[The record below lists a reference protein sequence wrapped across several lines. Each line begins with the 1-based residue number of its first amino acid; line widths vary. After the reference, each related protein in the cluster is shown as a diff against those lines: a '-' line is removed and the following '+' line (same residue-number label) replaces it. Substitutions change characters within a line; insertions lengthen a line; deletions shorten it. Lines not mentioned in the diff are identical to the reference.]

1 MGGGYHAVM
10 VAVAGVVLAGGRSTR
25 MGTSKAALEWHG
37 STLVRRVAG
46 IVARSVDGPMF
57 VVAAPGQCLPTLPPE
72 IAVVAD
78 PREGRG
84 PLQGL
89 AVGLAAAA
97 AVPASV
103 AFVCSTDM
111 PLLHPAVVRRVVAGL
126 HRSVDVALPVVH
138 GRRQP
143 LVAAYRT
150 TLAGPVA
157 DWVDGGERRMT
168 VVAERSR
175 VNVLQSRD
183 LLADAAVRAADPE
196 LSSLSNLNTPQD
208 YRAARARPAP
218 PVTVRSGDRPE
229 RVVSAATVAGAAA
242 AMGLTFGQGTAVLDG
257 VIITDGTTPLVAG
270 DVVTFRGD
278 GG

>member
-1 MGGGYHAVM
+1 MRGGYHAVM

-46 IVARSVDGPMF
+46 IVARSVNGPMF

-97 AVPASV
+97 DVPAAV

-126 HRSVDVALPVVH
+126 HHSVDVALPVVH

-157 DWVDGGERRMT
+157 NWVGGGERRMT

-196 LSSLSNLNTPQD
+196 LLSLSNLNTPQD
-208 YRAARARPAP
+208 YRAARTRPAP
-218 PVTVRSGDRPE
+218 PVTVRSGDRAE
-229 RVVSAATVAGAAA
+229 RVVHAATVAGAAA

>member
-1 MGGGYHAVM
+1 M

-46 IVARSVDGPMF
+46 IVARGVDGPVF
-57 VVAAPGQCLPTLPPE
+57 VVAAPGQCLPALPPE

-97 AVPASV
+97 DVPAPV
-103 AFVCSTDM
+103 AFVCSTDV
-111 PLLHPAVVRRVVAGL
+111 PLLHPAIVRRVVAAL
-126 HRSVDVALPVVH
+126 HEGVDVALPVVH

-143 LVAAYRT
+143 LAAAYRT
-150 TLAGPVA
+150 ALAGPVA
-157 DWVDGGERRMT
+157 DWVGGGERRMT

-175 VNVLQSRD
+175 VNVLRSRD

-196 LSSLSNLNTPQD
+196 LSSLSNLNTPDD
-208 YRAARARPAP
+208 YRAVRARPAP
-218 PVTVRSGDRPE
+218 SVTVRSGDRAD

-257 VIITDGTTPLVAG
+257 GIITDGTTPLVAG
-270 DVVTFRGD
+270 DVVTLSGD

>member
-126 HRSVDVALPVVH
+126 HDSVDVALPVVH
-138 GRRQP
+138 SRRQP

-218 PVTVRSGDRPE
+218 PVTVRSGDRAE